1 MHAKRFLLR
10 VMQTNCRVNL
20 EVPNLGYYTQRL
32 KSLLTNCNFDYNYHL
47 QF

>member
-1 MHAKRFLLR
+1 MHAKKISTKSNANEL
-10 VMQTNCRVNL
+10 NL